1 MKFKILLI
9 AICILLLL
17 TGTALAKPIINADN
31 TYFDFNTGLY
41 VLEGNVYIEAN
52 NRVFTASRAKVNVA
66 AFEVW
71 GSGGVTVTQGDI
83 YFTGD
88 SVYVYGNQNYAK
100 IDGGVKFTRTN
111 TTITADKAEYNWGN
125 RIAVFS
131 GNVQFIQNGNS
142 IQADNISYN
151 VDTDTLM

>member
-1 MKFKILLI
+1 MKYKITFIAVFILI
-9 AICILLLL
+9 LL
-17 TGTALAKPIINADN
+17 TGTALAKPIINANN

-52 NRVFTASRAKVNVA
+52 NRVITAGQAKVNVA

-71 GSGGVTVTQGDI
+71 GSGGITVTQGDI
-83 YFTGD
+83 YFSGN

-111 TTITADKAEYNWGN
+111 TSIIADRAEYNWGN
-125 RIAVFS
+125 RIAVFN
-131 GNVQFIQNGNS
+131 GNVQVTQNGNTFQTDS
-142 IQADNISYN
+142 INYN
-151 VDTDTLM
+151 VDTDTIL

>member
-1 MKFKILLI
+1 MKFRITLV
-9 AICILLLL
+9 AAFILLLL
-17 TGTALAKPIINADN
+17 SSTALAKPIINADN

-52 NRVFTASRAKVNVA
+52 HRVITAGKAKVNVA

-88 SVYVYGNQNYAK
+88 SVYVYGNQHYAK

-111 TTITADKAEYNWGN
+111 TSISADRVEYNWGN
-125 RIAVFS
+125 RIAVFN
-131 GNVQFIQNGNS
+131 GNVQVTQNGNTY
-142 IQADNISYN
+142 QADSVNYN
-151 VDTDTLM
+151 VDTDTIM